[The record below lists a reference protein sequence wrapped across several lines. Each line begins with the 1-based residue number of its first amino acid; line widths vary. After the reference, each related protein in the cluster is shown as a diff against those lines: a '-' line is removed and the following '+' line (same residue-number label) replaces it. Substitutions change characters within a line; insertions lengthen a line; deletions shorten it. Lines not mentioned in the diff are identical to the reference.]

1 MSARCSTNIL
11 YVQFNVEYIPNCVC
25 YFSDLRFYGGG
36 VQYTLFV
43 GSCMMSMCL
52 QFRHVLF
59 IFTHFPGLVTAFTVL
74 VPFVFVVLSL

>member
-1 MSARCSTNIL
+1 
-11 YVQFNVEYIPNCVC
+11 
-25 YFSDLRFYGGG
+25 